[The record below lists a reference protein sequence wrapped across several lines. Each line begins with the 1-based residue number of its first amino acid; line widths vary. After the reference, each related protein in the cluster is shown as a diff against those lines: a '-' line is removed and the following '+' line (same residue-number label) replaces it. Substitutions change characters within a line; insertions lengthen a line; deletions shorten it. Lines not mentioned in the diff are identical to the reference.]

1 MNSAWHP
8 NPAVLP
14 VRLLTLTETRCSFG
28 YRSRQAG
35 PHAKEA
41 IAPCREDHMAC
52 KCLKALLKQGS
63 VAFYPRRLEDCS
75 PCTSFLVHHLLQRY
89 RVSHR
94 LCHWTEKPRRNT
106 ESKMSVL
113 EPCPVRTPGGAL
125 VSEGTYSLVG
135 SSRCSRVSF
144 LGQGCNARLPP

>member
-1 MNSAWHP
+1 MPKSA
-8 NPAVLP
+8 
-14 VRLLTLTETRCSFG
+14 TETGLCG
-28 YRSRQAG
+28 
-35 PHAKEA
+35 
-41 IAPCREDHMAC
+41 I
-52 KCLKALLKQGS
+52 L
-63 VAFYPRRLEDCS
+63 S
-75 PCTSFLVHHLLQRY
+75 PSPGGLIPLRFVLVHHLLQRY